1 MKKIAILIDLEL
13 TKKSGGHVKFWERI
27 CNAIKN
33 EKLDLKDIAFRDIN
47 GMKPSDFNEYN
58 ILILG
63 IPTWYIGELQTDW
76 DDFFEEFKTI
86 DFNGK
91 KVAFFGLGD
100 QYGYPDNFQDGLGIL
115 GEVVLENGGKLFGY
129 WPNEGYD
136 FNESLGIAPNGMFYG
151 LALDEDNQ
159 RDESNERIEKWVN
172 QLKEELKL

>member
-1 MKKIAILIDLEL
+1 MSKNNKVALIYGSDTGSTEYISEIIA
-13 TKKSGGHVKFWERI
+13 
-27 CNAIKN
+27 
-33 EKLDLKDIAFRDIN
+33 EKLALENIDFKDVVT
-47 GMKPSDFNEYN
+47 MKPPDFAEYD
-58 ILILG
+58 IMIMG

-86 DFNGK
+86 DFTGK
-91 KVAFFGLGD
+91 KIAFYALGD

-115 GEVVLENGGKLFGY
+115 AEVVLDNGGELYGY

-159 RDESNERIEKWVN
+159 RDESNDRIEKWVN
-172 QLKEELKL
+172 QIKEELQL

>member
-1 MKKIAILIDLEL
+1 MSKNNKVALIYGSDTGSTEYISEIIA
-13 TKKSGGHVKFWERI
+13 
-27 CNAIKN
+27 
-33 EKLDLKDIAFRDIN
+33 EKLALENIDFKDVVT
-47 GMKPSDFNEYN
+47 MKPPDFAEYD
-58 ILILG
+58 IMIMG

-86 DFNGK
+86 DFTGK
-91 KVAFFGLGD
+91 KIAFYALGD

-115 GEVVLENGGKLFGY
+115 AEVVLDNGGELYGY

-159 RDESNERIEKWVN
+159 RDESNDRIEKWVN
-172 QLKEELKL
+172 QIKEELQF

>member
-1 MKKIAILIDLEL
+1 MSKNNKVALIYGSDTGSTEYISEIIA
-13 TKKSGGHVKFWERI
+13 
-27 CNAIKN
+27 
-33 EKLDLKDIAFRDIN
+33 EKLALENLDFKDVVT
-47 GMKPSDFNEYN
+47 MKPPDFAEYD
-58 ILILG
+58 IMIMG

-86 DFNGK
+86 DFTGK
-91 KVAFFGLGD
+91 KVAFYGLGD

-115 GEVVLENGGKLFGY
+115 AEVVLDNGGELYGY

-159 RDESNERIEKWVN
+159 RDESNDRIEKWVN
-172 QLKEELKL
+172 QIKEELQF

>member
-1 MKKIAILIDLEL
+1 MSKNNKAALIYGSDTGSTEYISEIIA
-13 TKKSGGHVKFWERI
+13 
-27 CNAIKN
+27 
-33 EKLDLKDIAFRDIN
+33 EKLALENLDFKDVVA
-47 GMKPSDFNEYN
+47 MKPPDFAEYD
-58 ILILG
+58 IMIMG

-86 DFNGK
+86 DFTGK
-91 KVAFFGLGD
+91 KVAFYGLGD

-115 GEVVLENGGKLFGY
+115 AEVVLDNGGELYGY

-159 RDESNERIEKWVN
+159 RDESNDRIEKWVN
-172 QLKEELKL
+172 QIKEELQF

>member
-1 MKKIAILIDLEL
+1 MNKNNKVALIYGSDTGSTEYISEIIA
-13 TKKSGGHVKFWERI
+13 
-27 CNAIKN
+27 
-33 EKLDLKDIAFRDIN
+33 EKLALENLDFKDVVT
-47 GMKPSDFNEYN
+47 MKPPDFAEYD
-58 ILILG
+58 IMIMG

-86 DFNGK
+86 DFTGK
-91 KVAFFGLGD
+91 KVAFYGLGD

-115 GEVVLENGGKLFGY
+115 AEVVLDNGGELYGY

-159 RDESNERIEKWVN
+159 RDESNDRIEKWVN
-172 QLKEELKL
+172 QIKEELQF

>member
-1 MKKIAILIDLEL
+1 MSKNNKVALIYGSDTGSTEYISEIIA
-13 TKKSGGHVKFWERI
+13 
-27 CNAIKN
+27 
-33 EKLDLKDIAFRDIN
+33 EKLSLEDMDFKDVVT
-47 GMKPSDFNEYN
+47 MKPPDFAEYD

-86 DFNGK
+86 DFTGK

-115 GEVVLENGGKLFGY
+115 AEVVLDNGGQLYGY

-136 FNESLGIAPNGMFYG
+136 FNESLGLAPNGMFYG

-159 RDESNERIEKWVN
+159 RDESNDRIEKWVH
-172 QLKEELKL
+172 QIKEELKF

>member
-1 MKKIAILIDLEL
+1 MSKNNKAALIYGSDTGSTEYISEIIA
-13 TKKSGGHVKFWERI
+13 
-27 CNAIKN
+27 
-33 EKLDLKDIAFRDIN
+33 EKLALENLDFKDVVT
-47 GMKPSDFNEYN
+47 MKPPDFAEYD
-58 ILILG
+58 IMIMG

-86 DFNGK
+86 DFTGK
-91 KVAFFGLGD
+91 KVAFYGLGD

-115 GEVVLENGGKLFGY
+115 AEVVLDNGGELYGY

-159 RDESNERIEKWVN
+159 RDESNDRIEKWVN
-172 QLKEELKL
+172 QIKEELQF

>member
-1 MKKIAILIDLEL
+1 MSKNNKAALIYGSDTGSTEYISEIIA
-13 TKKSGGHVKFWERI
+13 
-27 CNAIKN
+27 
-33 EKLDLKDIAFRDIN
+33 EKLALEYLDFKDVVT
-47 GMKPSDFNEYN
+47 MKPPDFAEYD
-58 ILILG
+58 IMIMG

-86 DFNGK
+86 DFTGK
-91 KVAFFGLGD
+91 KVAFYGLGD

-115 GEVVLENGGKLFGY
+115 AEVVLDNGGELYGY

-159 RDESNERIEKWVN
+159 RDESNDRIEKWVN
-172 QLKEELKL
+172 QIKEELQF